1 MTIYYIDPSTGNNT
15 NTGLS
20 WAQAWLNLRGLR
32 QNAIVPVAGDEIRM
46 AKSATFS
53 PTEGSYTYLGGGY
66 PEWIQYGETQFDFR
80 DTVAGVNRFRRYGA
94 PSALRY
100 PIIPISVF
108 SGAVD
113 HQVPVGMS
121 SYYPIPATS
130 STGGFNT
137 PSVELFGG
145 SMYVSGSD
153 ASGKTILSGFLRCH
167 IPYVGSGDQDFPA
180 GALSIGLFSGATLIR
195 SQTIDTAIRN
205 SATEWTPFSVT
216 FTALPATALDRVVLM
231 RTAATVTR
239 STATFGMELSE
250 MVLQASAGVGDAN
263 TVCTA
268 TRASYVSGRDEDI
281 VAPNDIRIIG
291 ECLNQGNVQDG
302 SNITLSIGADV
313 NNRISTAI
321 ASYLRAYVQPGI
333 AWTGALADSPA
344 GSLGMFDLNGSTGGT
359 LGNPLKIT
367 GGWNTSSGLVDGV
380 TVLSAGLSHAY
391 GSSFAFLD
399 LNGTDHIKVENIS
412 ASYGFGSFFTR
423 AKTIHLLKCHLPFSV
438 RPAFGITTTDTNVM
452 LESMYVCPL
461 TLEGLGTFGD
471 FTLKDTYYG
480 SSGNTWMDQTFE
492 CGNLVMDNAH
502 LGRWRTITSLKKKYK
517 IRGNATLT
525 NCSLTWPP
533 MLVSVQFGNTLSF
546 TAHKPFSSEQQV
558 YLIPTAPE
566 SRWDHIYYG
575 DTTMPTYAFG
585 TQSPTGATCDAKVSI
600 QGFAVLNTES
610 ATVAHYPTALRGNHV
625 NGVYGDGITTFTAD
639 LNLATGPNSPMG
651 HQYNH
656 SAQLT
661 DTVSHTALTSLQDR
675 GDVSSPPWA
684 YTALR
689 STPDTQVVNT
699 DPDIAATG
707 RLHIARRFE
716 NVTYRSEDTVFLVTM
731 RQVSIRTGPQRVTL
745 KAIYCPKAGL
755 YRAHFGFMGENL
767 QWDNIWSLQILQPLR
782 MVTGIPMPMD
792 GRKIGAV
799 SVFSGPLVGPV
810 VEVPYYAATPA
821 EGLAGGGNRDF
832 NQWRDMYL
840 DFELSAGGLVE
851 LRLTSTD
858 FGNFEMSI
866 FDTLTIHERT

>member
-1 MTIYYIDPSTGNNT
+1 MVV
-15 NTGLS
+15 
-20 WAQAWLNLRGLR
+20 RH
-32 QNAIVPVAGDEIRM
+32 VA
-46 AKSATFS
+46 
-53 PTEGSYTYLGGGY
+53 
-66 PEWIQYGETQFDFR
+66 
-80 DTVAGVNRFRRYGA
+80 V
-94 PSALRY
+94 
-100 PIIPISVF
+100 
-108 SGAVD
+108 
-113 HQVPVGMS
+113 
-121 SYYPIPATS
+121 
-130 STGGFNT
+130 
-137 PSVELFGG
+137 
-145 SMYVSGSD
+145 
-153 ASGKTILSGFLRCH
+153 IL
-167 IPYVGSGDQDFPA
+167 
-180 GALSIGLFSGATLIR
+180 
-195 SQTIDTAIRN
+195 
-205 SATEWTPFSVT
+205 
-216 FTALPATALDRVVLM
+216 
-231 RTAATVTR
+231 
-239 STATFGMELSE
+239 
-250 MVLQASAGVGDAN
+250 
-263 TVCTA
+263 
-268 TRASYVSGRDEDI
+268 
-281 VAPNDIRIIG
+281 
-291 ECLNQGNVQDG
+291 
-302 SNITLSIGADV
+302 
-313 NNRISTAI
+313 
-321 ASYLRAYVQPGI
+321 
-333 AWTGALADSPA
+333 
-344 GSLGMFDLNGSTGGT
+344 
-359 LGNPLKIT
+359 
-367 GGWNTSSGLVDGV
+367 
-380 TVLSAGLSHAY
+380 
-391 GSSFAFLD
+391 
-399 LNGTDHIKVENIS
+399 
-412 ASYGFGSFFTR
+412 
-423 AKTIHLLKCHLPFSV
+423 
-438 RPAFGITTTDTNVM
+438 
-452 LESMYVCPL
+452 
-461 TLEGLGTFGD
+461 
-471 FTLKDTYYG
+471 
-480 SSGNTWMDQTFE
+480 
-492 CGNLVMDNAH
+492 AH

-546 TAHKPFSSEQQV
+546 TAHKPFSATQQV

-575 DTTMPTYAFG
+575 DATMPTYAFG

-600 QGFAVLNTES
+600 QDFAVLNTES

-639 LNLATGPNSPMG
+639 LSLATGPNSTTG

-661 DTVSHTALTSLQDR
+661 GTVSHTALTSLQDR

-782 MVTGIPMPMD
+782 VVTGIPMPMD

-866 FDTLTIHERT
+866 FDTLTVHERT